1 MSYYFNKNSALDFC
15 QTIENVTAILG
26 QEGFGVLSVI
36 DVQAK
41 IKEKLG
47 KDILRYTILGA
58 CNPTYAFRALQV
70 EPHIGTML
78 PCNVII
84 RELEDGIIEVSAVN
98 PVASMQAVGNPAL
111 LETAEIIQGKL
122 KKVIAAI

>member
-1 MSYYFNKNSALDFC
+1 MSYYFNKNSALDFF

-58 CNPTYAFRALQV
+58 CNPTYAFQALEV

-111 LETAEIIQGKL
+111 LETAEKIQGKL

>member
-1 MSYYFNKNSALDFC
+1 MSYYFNKNSALDFF